1 MSTSKSFNT
10 KKRRKDNTKAAA
22 APKSASTDDDDAT
35 KTTTVPR
42 PKNKNKN
49 KKATTSLTFQE
60 KIATAHAEKNAKRQK
75 QMFLDV
81 VLSKEFGTYKERGV
95 SFVREMTAEMLPSF
109 LILSNDRCCDD
120 IMSAR

>member
-42 PKNKNKN
+42 PNKN

-60 KIATAHAEKNAKRQK
+60 KIAKAHAEKNAKRQK

-109 LILSNDRCCDD
+109 LIFPTTDTAMM
-120 IMSAR
+120 MSAR